1 MQGTK
6 VESTAI
12 ADFEKN
18 RVTLTFKGVVTA
30 KEMNKLYTDVR
41 FAVAD
46 LEEKYNV
53 VSDFTE
59 CKFMYLN
66 SLGTFKKIYNYMLSN
81 KSGEMIRVIHSK
93 RIISKQILNYA
104 LHRPGYKPI
113 YVSTREEAENKLSSA
128 TRDGLRFD
136 LNEKPI
142 AVINNSSTHEGF
154 ILNISTSGC
163 AITSKTVKLK
173 NGDEIQVK
181 FKLNTQSKIEEFSFQ
196 ARVVRVESYT
206 FAVKFLNLNNLQRS
220 LLWGCL
226 VVESNAD
233 CKPAQYSK

>member
-1 MQGTK
+1 MPGARVK
-6 VESTAI
+6 STVI

-18 RVTLTFKGVVTA
+18 RLTLTFKGVVTA

-46 LEEKYNV
+46 LQEKYNV
-53 VSDFTE
+53 ISDFTE

-66 SLGTFKKIYNYMLSN
+66 SLGTFKNIFNYMLSN

-104 LHRPGYKPI
+104 LHRPGYHPT
-113 YVSTREEAENKLSSA
+113 YVSTREEAEKKIDSSA
-128 TRDGLRFD
+128 KRDGLRFD
-136 LNEKPI
+136 LNDKPI
-142 AVINNSSTHEGF
+142 AVIINSANHEGF

-163 AITSKTVKLK
+163 AITSKTAKPK
-173 NGDEIQVK
+173 NGDEIQVR
-181 FKLNTQSKIEEFSFQ
+181 FKLNAQSKIEEFVFQ
-196 ARVVRVESYT
+196 AKVVRVESYT
-206 FAVKFLNLNNLQRS
+206 FAVQFLNLNNLQRG

-226 VVESNAD
+226 VIESNLPSD
-233 CKPAQYSK
+233 SR